1 MLESLSAYWQY
12 LKYPR
17 LLVLSKDKKML
28 WKDLLWLLVLDIA
41 FTTFIGIIYYSL
53 LHFKLIRE
61 YEEVDI
67 FKYGFPLAMFLGV
80 VFAPLSEELVFRW
93 QLRKPKWSFLFV
105 LISIEIIA
113 WTVVKNDYALFFIG
127 LGLLIIGLVA
137 VMVMDKLKML
147 RKVKVFR
154 TYYVFL
160 FYYTAILFGYIHITN
175 AKGLTLADPSFIFY
189 IGSQIF
195 GGLSMGYLRVKY
207 GLKYGILLHAAFNT
221 IAVPIAWLLS

>member
-41 FTTFIGIIYYSL
+41 FAALIGVIYYSL

-61 YEEVDI
+61 YEEFDL
-67 FKYGFPLAMFLGV
+67 FKFGFPLAMFFGV
-80 VFAPLSEELVFRW
+80 VFAPFAEELLFRW
-93 QLRKPKWSFLFV
+93 QLRKPKWSVLFV
-105 LISIEIIA
+105 LMSIAIIA
-113 WTVVKNDYALFFIG
+113 WTFIKNDYVLFFIG
-127 LGLLIIGLVA
+127 LGLLIIGLVGL
-137 VMVMDKLKML
+137 MVIDNLERL

-154 TYYVFL
+154 AYYVFL
-160 FYYTAILFGYIHITN
+160 FYYTAIFFGYIHITN

-207 GLKYGILLHAAFNT
+207 GLKYGILLHAAFNF
-221 IAVPIAWLLS
+221 IALPLAWLLA

>member
-1 MLESLSAYWQY
+1 
-12 LKYPR
+12 
-17 LLVLSKDKKML
+17 ML
-28 WKDLLWLLVLDIA
+28 WRDLLWLLVLDIA
-41 FTTFIGIIYYSL
+41 FATLIGIIYYSL

-61 YEEVDI
+61 YEEFDL
-67 FKYGFPLAMFLGV
+67 FKYGFPLAMFFGV
-80 VFAPLSEELVFRW
+80 VFAPFSEELLFRW
-93 QLRKPKWSFLFV
+93 QLRKPKWSILFV

-113 WTVVKNDYALFFIG
+113 WTVVKNDYILFFIG
-127 LGLLIIGLVA
+127 LGLLVIGLVA
-137 VMVMDKLKML
+137 VMVIDKLERL

-207 GLKYGILLHAAFNT
+207 GLKYGILLHAAFNF
-221 IAVPIAWLLS
+221 IAVPLAWLLS

>member
-1 MLESLSAYWQY
+1 
-12 LKYPR
+12 
-17 LLVLSKDKKML
+17 ML
-28 WKDLLWLLVLDIA
+28 WRDLLWLLVLDIA
-41 FTTFIGIIYYSL
+41 FTTLIGIIYYSL

-61 YEEVDI
+61 YEEFDL
-67 FKYGFPLAMFLGV
+67 FKYGFPLAMFFGV
-80 VFAPLSEELVFRW
+80 VFAPLSEELLFRW
-93 QLRKPKWSFLFV
+93 QLRKPKWSILFV

-113 WTVVKNDYALFFIG
+113 WTVVKNDYILFFIG
-127 LGLLIIGLVA
+127 LGLLVIGLVA
-137 VMVMDKLKML
+137 VMVMDKLERL

-154 TYYVFL
+154 RYYVFL

-207 GLKYGILLHAAFNT
+207 GLKYGILLHAAFNF
-221 IAVPIAWLLS
+221 IAVPLAWLIG

>member
-28 WKDLLWLLVLDIA
+28 WKDLLWLLILDIA
-41 FTTFIGIIYYSL
+41 FATLIGITYYSL
-53 LHFKLIRE
+53 LHFKLIRK
-61 YEEVDI
+61 YEELDL
-67 FKYGFPLAMFLGV
+67 FEYGFPIAMFFGV
-80 VFAPLSEELVFRW
+80 VFAPVAEELLFRW
-93 QLRKPKWSFLFV
+93 QLRKPKWSILFV
-105 LISIEIIA
+105 LISIAIIA
-113 WTVVKNDYALFFIG
+113 WTFIKNDYVLFFIG
-127 LGLLIIGLVA
+127 LGLLIIGLVG
-137 VMVMDKLKML
+137 VMVIDKLERLK
-147 RKVKVFR
+147 KVKVFR

-175 AKGLTLADPSFIFY
+175 AKGLTLADPSFVFY

-207 GLKYGILLHAAFNT
+207 GLKYGILLHAAFNF
-221 IAVPIAWLLS
+221 IALPLAWLLA

>member
-17 LLVLSKDKKML
+17 LLVLSKNKKML

-41 FTTFIGIIYYSL
+41 FATLIGVIYYSL
-53 LHFKLIRE
+53 LHFRLIRK

-67 FKYGFPLAMFLGV
+67 FKYGFRLAMFLGV
-80 VFAPLSEELVFRW
+80 VFAPVAEEVLFRW
-93 QLRKPKWSFLFV
+93 QLRKPKWSILFV
-105 LISIEIIA
+105 LISIVVTA

-127 LGLLIIGLVA
+127 LGLLVIGLVA
-137 VMVMDKLKML
+137 VMVIDKLDRL

-207 GLKYGILLHAAFNT
+207 GLKYGILLHAAFNF
-221 IAVPIAWLLS
+221 IAVPIAWLLA